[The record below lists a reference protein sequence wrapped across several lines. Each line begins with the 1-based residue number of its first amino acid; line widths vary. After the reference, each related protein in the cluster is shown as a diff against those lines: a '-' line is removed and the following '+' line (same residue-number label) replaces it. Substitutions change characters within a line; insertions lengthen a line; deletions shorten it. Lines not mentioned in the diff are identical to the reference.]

1 MKDLKQKTIRGGF
14 ARVGAQGAGF
24 VIRLGSLMVLARLLM
39 PADFGLVGMVTA
51 ITGVLNLL
59 RDFGLSAAAVQS
71 ATMTEDQSSNLFW
84 INLSA
89 GALMGLVLAAMAP
102 LIAGFYHEPR
112 LVDVTAVLA
121 LGFLFNAAG
130 VQHGAL
136 LSREMRFT
144 ALAAVNTGALI
155 VGTVIGIGG
164 ALAGYG
170 YWALVAMTIIP
181 PLVGALGYWVA
192 TRWVPG
198 RPRKGSGI
206 RSMMRFGGTLTVN
219 GFVVYIASNFEKVLL
234 GRYWGAE
241 AIGIYGRAYQLVNI
255 PTSNV
260 NTAVGEVAFAALSRV
275 QDDPPRLRRY
285 FLKCY
290 SLVLAMSIPLT
301 VLFAVFAPDAILV
314 VLGPRWKAAAPIF
327 RLLAPTILVFAIAN
341 PLGWLL
347 MALGL
352 VKRAL
357 KMSFVIAPIL
367 VTSYFLGLSY
377 GPKGVAFAYSAVMVL
392 WLLPLIAWAVH
403 RTPVSFAD
411 ILLTAWR
418 PLACGIVA
426 GCLAFAVRLSYGF
439 LLSPLPRLALE
450 STVLL
455 ASFSALLLFV
465 AGQKAF
471 YLDLIRG
478 LKRTRSV
485 EEESLVSA

>member
-1 MKDLKQKTIRGGF
+1 
-14 ARVGAQGAGF
+14 
-24 VIRLGSLMVLARLLM
+24 
-39 PADFGLVGMVTA
+39 
-51 ITGVLNLL
+51 
-59 RDFGLSAAAVQS
+59 
-71 ATMTEDQSSNLFW
+71 
-84 INLSA
+84 
-89 GALMGLVLAAMAP
+89 
-102 LIAGFYHEPR
+102 
-112 LVDVTAVLA
+112 
-121 LGFLFNAAG
+121 
-130 VQHGAL
+130 
-136 LSREMRFT
+136 
-144 ALAAVNTGALI
+144 
-155 VGTVIGIGG
+155 
-164 ALAGYG
+164 
-170 YWALVAMTIIP
+170 
-181 PLVGALGYWVA
+181 
-192 TRWVPG
+192 
-198 RPRKGSGI
+198 
-206 RSMMRFGGTLTVN
+206 MMRFGGTLTVN

-255 PTSNV
+255 PTSNL

-314 VLGPRWKAAAPIF
+314 VLGPRWKTAAPIF

-377 GPKGVAFAYSAVMVL
+377 GPKGVAFAYSAVMAL

-418 PLACGIVA
+418 PVVCGIVA
-426 GCLAFAVRLSYGF
+426 GCLAFVVRLSYGF
-439 LLSPLPRLALE
+439 LLSPLPRLVLE

-455 ASFSALLLFV
+455 VSFSAMLLFV

-478 LKRTRSV
+478 LKRSRSV